1 MPPILLNLG
10 CGTRIHPAWQNYDLV
25 AMVPGVRV
33 IDLRARLPFADASA
47 DAVYHSHVLEH
58 LERTHAAAFLGECRR
73 VLKPRGVLRLAVPDL
88 EGICRRYLL
97 ELDAAAK
104 GEPGASE
111 RHGWMTIELLDQCV
125 RTVPGGEML
134 KWWCAAK
141 VLAEDLVRERMGN
154 EFGRF
159 RQWFD
164 AEVVRAGARP
174 AWADAPVPSVTA
186 EAEAAFR
193 RQGEIH
199 RWMYDRVSLT
209 GLLARVGFDASGI
222 RVVGAQQSSITDWR
236 TFELDADATGRIHKP
251 DSLFIEA
258 HA

>member
-10 CGTRIHPAWQNYDLV
+10 CGTRIHTAWQNYDLV
-25 AMVPGVRV
+25 AMVPGVRA
-33 IDLRARLPFADASA
+33 IDLRGRLPFPDASA

-58 LERTHAAAFLGECRR
+58 LERTHAAAFLSECRR
-73 VLKPRGVLRLAVPDL
+73 VLKPGGTLRIAVPDL
-88 EGICRRYLL
+88 EGICRRYLR
-97 ELDAAAK
+97 ELDAAAA
-104 GEPGASE
+104 GEPGAIE

-141 VLAEDLVRERMGN
+141 VPAEELVRERMGN
-154 EFGRF
+154 EFGRY

-164 AEVVRAGARP
+164 TEVARAGARP
-174 AWADAPVPSVTA
+174 AWADSPVPSVGV

-199 RWMYDRVSLT
+199 RWMYDRVALSALLT
-209 GLLARVGFDASGI
+209 RVGFDAASV
-222 RVVGAQQSSITDWR
+222 RVVGAQQSAIEGWAG
-236 TFELDADATGRIHKP
+236 FELDADAAGNAHKP
-251 DSLFIEA
+251 DSLFMEA
-258 HA
+258 IR